1 VDYVGRDIELDGEGL
16 DQVSVSLIK
25 QFPYCVIGAITAK
38 DSYGHTTRGS
48 GALVSSNLIVTS
60 AHVIFSRRFN
70 KRCQ

>member
-1 VDYVGRDIELDGEGL
+1 MDYVGRDIELDSEGL
-16 DQVSVSLIK
+16 DQVSSLLIK
-25 QFPYCVIGAITAK
+25 KIPYCGIGAITAK
-38 DSYGHTTRGS
+38 DSYGYTTRGS